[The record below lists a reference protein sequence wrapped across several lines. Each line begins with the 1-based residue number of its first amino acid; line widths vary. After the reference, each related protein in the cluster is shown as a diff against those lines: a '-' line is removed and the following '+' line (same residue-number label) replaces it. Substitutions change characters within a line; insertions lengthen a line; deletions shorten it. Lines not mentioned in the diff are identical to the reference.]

1 MRNLTELRGVA
12 CRGSV
17 EEMGG
22 IRETS
27 WRQSGAETGL
37 QASLWMSSLLSLL
50 IGDSPNKEQ
59 STVFL
64 FHAMI

>member
-37 QASLWMSSLLSLL
+37 QASL
-50 IGDSPNKEQ
+50 
-59 STVFL
+59 
-64 FHAMI
+64 

>member
-1 MRNLTELRGVA
+1 MALKLLEEQFQRRHTSMRNLTELRGVA
-12 CRGSV
+12 CQGSV

-37 QASLWMSSLLSLL
+37 QASL
-50 IGDSPNKEQ
+50 
-59 STVFL
+59 
-64 FHAMI
+64 